1 MMSRWYYLC
10 CVHSHVWHLQ
20 PIACQAP
27 LSMWFSRQE
36 YWSGLPFLSPGDL
49 QDPDIETRS
58 PALQSDTLPIALQG
72 KVKYNLREGNQF
84 SSISQSCQTLY
95 DTTDYSTP
103 GFPVHH
109 QLLELIQTYVH
120 RVCDAIQP
128 SHSLLSSSLTFTIF
142 QHQGLFQWVSSS
154 HQVAKVL
161 AFRLQHQSL
170 QWILRT
176 KYDFL

>member
-103 GFPVHH
+103 GFPVHQ
-109 QLLELIQTYVH
+109 QLLELAQILVH
-120 RVCDAIQP
+120 WVSDAIQP
-128 SHSLLSSSLTFTIF
+128 SHPLSSPFPCAFNLS
-142 QHQGLFQWVSSS
+142 QNQGLFQWVSSS

-161 AFRLQHQSL
+161 EFQLQHQSF
-170 QWILRT
+170 QWTFRT
-176 KYDFL
+176 DFL

>member
-109 QLLELIQTYVH
+109 QLLELLATVFCQVSWNLALC
-120 RVCDAIQP
+120 R
-128 SHSLLSSSLTFTIF
+128 HSWRISQLLERKFACRLLYPLFWSSFSLRCFF
-142 QHQGLFQWVSSS
+142 C
-154 HQVAKVL
+154 K
-161 AFRLQHQSL
+161 LQSFSQ
-170 QWILRT
+170 
-176 KYDFL
+176 F